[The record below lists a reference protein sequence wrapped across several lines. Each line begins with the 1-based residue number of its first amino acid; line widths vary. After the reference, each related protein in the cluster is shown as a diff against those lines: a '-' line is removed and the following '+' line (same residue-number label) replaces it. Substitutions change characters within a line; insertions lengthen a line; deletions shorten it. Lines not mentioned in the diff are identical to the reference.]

1 MSINVYFQ
9 HVRDALFFRIFS
21 VFENKRRGIY
31 AIYLYAG
38 LPAAISYLIN
48 NKYINSKS
56 HKERI
61 NKLSILRQ
69 KSRISVAF
77 QVWNLSKWKCDSVFN
92 AMTKSERF
100 EPIIWITNQPNTSVQ
115 SCAVLK
121 KELELYFKKRNY
133 HFVIASTWSELE
145 QFASPDITFIQ
156 EPYDFPI
163 NLPPNTNNRLLCYV
177 RYGLPNTLTQ
187 EGTNFFLNNFTL
199 FYFGENTIVATEFAE
214 IMQNKGRNIVVTGH
228 PIVDY
233 LMEREEGMPSVWKKM
248 GKERKKIIWAPH
260 WTVEKQTFF
269 SVSTFLSLADVMVS
283 LAIKY
288 KDSIQFAFKPHP
300 NLYNALCSH
309 SAWGKQKTDA
319 YYEIWAT
326 MENSQLENG
335 EYRNLFQQSDAIIHD
350 CGSFILE
357 YMLVGK
363 PCMYLS
369 QGDTEHLFNNMNLE
383 ALRCYTIGKT
393 KEDIETFIQEQVIG
407 DYDPHAEKRKA
418 FCEKYLIPPHG
429 KTAAENIIDAILGN
443 PPYNQL

>member
-1 MSINVYFQ
+1 MNIKKHSKRIVNGFF
-9 HVRDALFFRIFS
+9 VRFFCS
-21 VFENKRRGIY
+21 FEKRRRGILS
-31 AIYLYAG
+31 IYLNNGAYEA
-38 LPAAISYLIN
+38 LCYLLYK
-48 NKYINSKS
+48 KYINKS
-56 HKERI
+56 SHQERKI
-61 NKLSILRQ
+61 QLDFIRQ
-69 KSRISVAF
+69 KKKIVVVF
-77 QVWNLSKWKCDSVFN
+77 QVWNLGKWKCDSVYR

-100 EPIIWITNQPNTSVQ
+100 EPIIWIANQSNTSVQ
-115 SCAVLK
+115 SCAVFK

-133 HFVIASTWSELE
+133 NFVIASTWSELE

-187 EGTNFFLNNFTL
+187 EGTNFFLHNFTL

-233 LMEREEGMPSVWKKM
+233 LMEREEGMPSVWKKT
-248 GKERKKIIWAPH
+248 GKELKKVIWAPH
-260 WTVEKQTFF
+260 WTIEQQSFF

-300 NLYNALCSH
+300 NLYDALCSH

-369 QGDTEHLFNNMNLE
+369 RGDTEHLFNNMNLE

-407 DYDPHAEKRKA
+407 DYDPYAEKRKA

-443 PPYNQL
+443 PPYDQ